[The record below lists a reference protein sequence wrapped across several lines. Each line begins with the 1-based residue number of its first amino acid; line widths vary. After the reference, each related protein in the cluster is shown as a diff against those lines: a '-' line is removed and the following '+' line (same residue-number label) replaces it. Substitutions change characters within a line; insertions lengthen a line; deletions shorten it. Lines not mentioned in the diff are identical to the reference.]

1 MRKKDR
7 DLEKEERRERE
18 EIIGRRPVKPDKN
31 QIKKN
36 REKAEKKIK
45 RVKRST
51 TFFYWVILGA
61 VIGILI
67 GAPSVLNVEL
77 LVSLAVLGLVI
88 LAWKNAYHRGFFRT
102 LLLPVG
108 YGLGVIVMI
117 LISMFI
123 RFDYSFLDFIK
134 IVEYSLIKNPTPCI
148 VIWSFGAAPALVGVI
163 LGSLFG
169 IGYRRKIRG

>member
-51 TFFYWVILGA
+51 TFFYWVLWGVMLGVLTTNYFIGFGEL
-61 VIGILI
+61 VISLI
-67 GAPSVLNVEL
+67 M
-77 LVSLAVLGLVI
+77 LGFAI
-88 LAWKNAYHRGFFRT
+88 LAWKNAYHRGFFKT

-108 YGLGVIVMI
+108 YGLGIVALPI
-117 LISMFI
+117 VRFFI
-123 RFDYSFLDFIK
+123 DCNFVLDELVKLLVRINMLPLF
-134 IVEYSLIKNPTPCI
+134 YHWLL
-148 VIWSFGAAPALVGVI
+148 GAVPAFVGVI

-169 IGYRRKIRG
+169 IGYRRKLRG